1 MGKNELHSV
10 DPSGLIPFLA
20 GLGNG
25 LCIDREC
32 RSPLPP
38 PIPLL
43 LMTPIP
49 LAAPPDV
56 SLKIIELGLL
66 GIPLS
71 LSGANLFCD
80 QRTCHLINVTLY
92 VCVGGLHLRGALILT
107 RLRCAAS
114 NHYQNDE
121 STQFG
126 IRH

>member
-1 MGKNELHSV
+1 MLSLRQSKIRAGSARQGVILRSLPNHNS
-10 DPSGLIPFLA
+10 LIRWPWQWA
-20 GLGNG
+20 
-25 LCIDREC
+25 
-32 RSPLPP
+32 
-38 PIPLL
+38 LL
-43 LMTPIP
+43 TTPIP
-49 LAAPPDV
+49 LAAPPDI
-56 SLKIIELGLL
+56 SLNIIELGLL
-66 GIPLS
+66 GVPLS
-71 LSGANLFCD
+71 LSGANLFGD